1 MKHVLWVRSR
11 KLVWSQHA
19 TYENRDQGMSVGMA
33 LLRDAPDW
41 NPSPPVRL
49 MLEGERPP
57 EETVRPRLS

>member
-1 MKHVLWVRSR
+1 MKHVLWVRNR
-11 KLVWSQHA
+11 KLVWSQVA
-19 TYENRDQGMSVGMA
+19 TYENRDQGMSVGMG

-49 MLEGERPP
+49 LLEGERPP